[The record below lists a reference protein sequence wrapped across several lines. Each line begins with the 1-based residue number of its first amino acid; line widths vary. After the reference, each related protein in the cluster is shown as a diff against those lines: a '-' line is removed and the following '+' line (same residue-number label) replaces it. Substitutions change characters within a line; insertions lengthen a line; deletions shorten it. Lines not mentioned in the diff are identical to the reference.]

1 MNEAKVSTVSPNM
14 GSQAMQT
21 LKSPGKLT
29 TLAQVKN
36 MISNEDIRK
45 RFQEVLGK
53 KAPQFLASIT
63 SLVSTN
69 TNFSGVDPNT
79 VMSAAL
85 IAATLDLPINP
96 SLGFAY
102 IIPYKDKATFQA
114 GYKSFIQLA
123 LRTGQYKTI
132 NATEIYEGEIIHVNR
147 LTGEL
152 EIDEAKRKSDKVV
165 GYASFFKLINGFEK
179 TLYMTVE
186 QLVAHGKKFS
196 KSYNSPSSLWKNDFH
211 SMAMK
216 TVLKMLLS
224 KYGILSVEMQSAL
237 ESDQGVIKADG
248 TVEYVDAST
257 GEIDWKVNSMPP
269 DNERSR
275 ADDHDGDTDGT
286 IHFDGTVTTEAEAK
300 KKDDK
305 SA

>member
-1 MNEAKVSTVSPNM
+1 MNEAKVSTVNPNM
-14 GSQAMQT
+14 GSQAVKT
-21 LKSPGKLT
+21 LKAPGKLT

-36 MISNEDIRK
+36 MISNEDIKK

-63 SLVSTN
+63 SLVGSN
-69 TNFSGVDPNT
+69 TNFSAVDPNT
-79 VMSAAL
+79 IMSSAL

-152 EIDEAKRKSDKVV
+152 EIDETKRKSDKIV

-186 QLVAHGKKFS
+186 QLIAHGKKFS
-196 KSYNSPSSLWKNDFH
+196 KTYKRDDSLWKTDFH
-211 SMAMK
+211 VMAMK

-224 KYGILSVEMQSAL
+224 KYGILSVEMQSVM
-237 ESDQGVIKADG
+237 ESDQAVIKQDG
-248 TVEYVDAST
+248 TVEYVDAAS
-257 GEIDWKVNSMPP
+257 GEINDSDLV
-269 DNERSR
+269 
-275 ADDHDGDTDGT
+275 ADGT
-286 IHFDGTVTTEAEAK
+286 IHFDGTVTAEAEE

-305 SA
+305 AAA